1 MDNHNI
7 GRRTFLGM
15 TGVAAGASL
24 AGAAAGGSGRATKPR
39 GSRSLAPGDDHRGIA
54 CVSSG
59 NGQRATSKAYEMI
72 MAGSDPVDAV
82 VAGVNIVE
90 SDPNDMSVGYGGLP
104 NEDGVVQLDSCVM
117 HGPTHKAGAVACIED
132 IMNPA
137 SVALLV
143 LKRTDHVMI
152 VGRGAKR
159 FALAHGFK
167 SEDLL
172 TDRARR
178 AWLRWKENSNPNDDW
193 LNADQMD
200 FDPNENRE
208 DALGP
213 IPFTYGTIN
222 CSGVDANGD
231 LASVTTTSGLSY
243 KIPGRVGDSP
253 IIGAGMF
260 CDNAVGAAGA
270 TGRGEAVIQNCGAF
284 SIVREM
290 ENGLSPTEACLAVMK
305 RIADRTRQKRLL
317 NERGEPN
324 FGVTLYALRKDGA
337 YGSAVMR
344 GNSSFAVTTSA
355 GTRREACAAL
365 FE

>member
-1 MDNHNI
+1 MNQHNNI
-7 GRRTFLGM
+7 DRRAFLGM
-15 TGVAAGASL
+15 TGVAAGTTL
-24 AGAAAGGSGRATKPR
+24 AGAATGKTPLGSN
-39 GSRSLAPGDDHRGIA
+39 SLAPGDDHRGVA
-54 CVSSG
+54 CISSG
-59 NGQRATSKAYEMI
+59 NGRPATSKAYEMI
-72 MAGSDPVDAV
+72 MAGRDPVDAV

-104 NEDGVVQLDSCVM
+104 NEEGVVQLDSCVM

-132 IMNPA
+132 IKNPA
-137 SVALLV
+137 SVALFV

-152 VGRGAKR
+152 VGRGAKQ

-167 SEDLL
+167 AEDLL
-172 TDRARR
+172 NDRARK

-193 LNADQMD
+193 LNAEQMD
-200 FDPNENRE
+200 FDPNEGRE
-208 DALGP
+208 GAMGP

-253 IIGAGMF
+253 IVGAGMF

-305 RIADRTRQKRLL
+305 RIADRTKQKRLL

-337 YGSAVMR
+337 YGSALMR
-344 GNSSFAVTTSA
+344 GRGNFAVTTSA
-355 GTRREACAAL
+355 GTRHEACASL
-365 FE
+365 FG